1 MKVRIQREVLKIKF
15 NCNTYYNNITTYC
28 HIISNIIYYYVNQL
42 LKYKK
47 HARKFRE
54 FTSNIINIA

>member
-42 LKYKK
+42 LKYKNMQ
-47 HARKFRE
+47 E
-54 FTSNIINIA
+54 NSENLQVI

>member
-15 NCNTYYNNITTYC
+15 NYNTYYNNITTYC

-42 LKYKK
+42 LKYKNMQ
-47 HARKFRE
+47 E
-54 FTSNIINIA
+54 NSENLQVI